1 MKLVVV
7 LALVAAPSVIAM
19 APYVPDTDT
28 PTASPTATPSAS
40 PTKDP
45 TPAPTKAPVPFELP
59 DPGTGYYPPT
69 GTGALGEGVCGT
81 DTPVNGIASIEFIN
95 TGSCFPFEAAA
106 NFDYYVTIPHCKDVG
121 CKLRR
126 YLIKKDIIH
135 RAL

>member
-7 LALVAAPSVIAM
+7 LALAAAPSVIAM

-81 DTPVNGIASIEFIN
+81 DTPVNRQRHR
-95 TGSCFPFEAAA
+95 
-106 NFDYYVTIPHCKDVG
+106 FDRVHQHGQLLPV
-121 CKLRR
+121 
-126 YLIKKDIIH
+126 
-135 RAL
+135 